1 MEDLVLPQRSYA
13 QFGGVLG
20 QLRHGADLQRQYRS
34 LADDDGGASQTVL
47 IAGPRGSGKTLV
59 ARVLSTSL
67 ALDLYRIELDDL
79 LLHWKAGDR
88 LPLDWLYRR
97 LGASRLA
104 VQLRDSGGDES
115 SRTAATA
122 LLVKTLVRHLRRRDG
137 VLIVTRAAVPQGP
150 AWPHF
155 DHVMHTLSPS
165 PEVRQTIWRVLLGP
179 DLPLGVDVDINELAE
194 VDLSGAEIRMSIR
207 RAAFQAL
214 KDQRA
219 ITHADLMEA
228 ANEISRR

>member
-1 MEDLVLPQRSYA
+1 MEELVLPQRSYA
-13 QFGGVLG
+13 QLGGVLG
-20 QLRHGADLQRQYRS
+20 QLRHGADLQRQYPS
-34 LADDDGGASQTVL
+34 LADDGGASQTVL
-47 IAGPRGSGKTLV
+47 VVGRRGSGKTLV

-67 ALDLYRIELDDL
+67 ELDLYRIELDDL
-79 LLHWKAGDR
+79 LLHWQAGDR

-137 VLIVTRAAVPQGP
+137 VLIVTRDAVPQGP
-150 AWPHF
+150 VWPHF

-165 PEVRQTIWRVLLGP
+165 PELRQTIWRVLLGP
-179 DLPLGVDVDINELAE
+179 DLPLAVDGDVNELAE
-194 VDLSGAEIRMSIR
+194 VELSGAEIRMSIR

-219 ITHADLMEA
+219 ITRADLMEA